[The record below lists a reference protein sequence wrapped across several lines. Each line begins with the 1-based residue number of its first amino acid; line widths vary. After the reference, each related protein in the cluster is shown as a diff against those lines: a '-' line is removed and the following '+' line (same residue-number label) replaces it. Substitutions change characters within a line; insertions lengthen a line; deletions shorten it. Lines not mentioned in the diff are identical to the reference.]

1 MSTQLSRKHFLNLAG
16 AGLGAAALAAC
27 AGPSTNGSETA
38 DKSLSLEDWSN
49 IKPAATISFMSS
61 HPGKS
66 RETELKLIEA
76 FQAANPDITVNLIT
90 GGANYEEVAQ
100 KFQTAQA
107 GNEVPDVVLASDVWW
122 FRYAMSGTILSIDEL
137 LKVVNVST
145 SDYVAGLISDYQY
158 DNKQW
163 AVPYARSTPLFY
175 FNRDHFKAAGVP
187 ERAPG
192 TWAEFEE
199 WAPKIKKANASAS
212 GYQNAYQYPA
222 IAGYAGW
229 TLQNVLW
236 GQGGSWSNDWDITA
250 ASDSSVAAM
259 QWVQDSIV
267 KNGWAGVS
275 SKNAITDLQ
284 AGAVSATISSS
295 ADLTATLK
303 AAKETNMR
311 IGVGFLPG
319 GSVSTSPVCPTGG
332 SGLVIASKTTPE
344 RQLAAAKF
352 ITFAT
357 NAQSTSMLCA
367 ATGYMPVANDADI
380 SAIIAQTPEF
390 ATVVD
395 QLKVTR
401 NQDFARAFLPGGDQE
416 LAKAATKIMNEKA
429 DVKATLTDLKGTLEG
444 IYTKDVK
451 PKLKS

>member
-1 MSTQLSRKHFLNLAG
+1 MSTALSRNQFLTLAG
-16 AGLGAAALAAC
+16 ASVSAAVLAAC
-27 AGPSTNGSETA
+27 AGPSTDGSGTA
-38 DKSLSLEDWSN
+38 AKTLAASDWSK
-49 IKPAATISFMSS
+49 ITPAATISFMSS

-76 FQAANPDITVNLIT
+76 FHAANPGITVNLIT
-90 GGANYEEVAQ
+90 GGSNYEEVAQ

-107 GNEVPDVVLASDVWW
+107 GSEVPDVVVASDVWW
-122 FRYAMSGTILSIDEL
+122 FRYAMSGAILSIDEL
-137 LKVVNVST
+137 LDVVKVDT
-145 SDYVAGLISDYQY
+145 ADYAPGLISDYVH

-175 FNRDHFKAAGVP
+175 FNKDHFKAAGVP
-187 ERAPG
+187 EQAPA
-192 TWAEFEE
+192 TWAEFAE
-199 WAPKIKKANASAS
+199 WAPRIKAANASAS

-236 GQGGSWSNDWDITA
+236 GQGGGWSKEWDITA
-250 ASDSSVAAM
+250 DSDASVAAM

-267 KNGWAGVS
+267 KDAWAGVS

-303 AAKETNMR
+303 AAKEANMR

-319 GSVSTSPVCPTGG
+319 GSASASPVCPTGG

-352 ITFAT
+352 ITFVT
-357 NAQSTSMLCA
+357 NAQSTATLSA
-367 ATGYMPVANDADI
+367 ATCYMPVAKDADI
-380 SAIIAQTPEF
+380 SSIVAHAPEF

-401 NQDFARAFLPGGDQE
+401 TQDFARTFLPGGDQE

-429 DVKATLTDLKGTLEG
+429 DVKATLTDLKGALEG

-451 PKLKS
+451 PKLKA

>member
-1 MSTQLSRKHFLNLAG
+1 MSAPLSRKNFLTLTG
-16 AGLGAAALAAC
+16 ASLGAAVLAAC
-27 AGPSTNGSETA
+27 AGPSTSGGGTTDTSA
-38 DKSLSLEDWSN
+38 SVDWSK
-49 IKPAATISFMSS
+49 IKPADTISFMSS

-66 RETELKLIEA
+66 RETEMKLIEA
-76 FQAANPDITVNLIT
+76 FHAANPDITVNLIT
-90 GGANYEEVAQ
+90 GGSNYEEVAQ

-107 GNEVPDVVLASDVWW
+107 GTEVPDVVVASDVWW
-122 FRYAMSGTILSIDEL
+122 FRYAVSGTVLPIDGL
-137 LKVVNVST
+137 LKAVGVST
-145 SDYVAGLISDYQY
+145 SDYAPGLISDYEY
-158 DNKQW
+158 NNKQW

-175 FNRDHFKAAGVP
+175 FNKDHFRAAGVP
-187 ERAPG
+187 ERAPS
-192 TWAEFEE
+192 TWAEFSE
-199 WAPKIKKANASAS
+199 WAPRIKAAQSSAS

-236 GQGGSWSNDWDITA
+236 GMGGSWSKEWEITA
-250 ASDSSVAAM
+250 DSSASVSAM

-267 KNGWAGVS
+267 KDGWAGVS

-303 AAKETNMR
+303 AAKDANMG

-319 GSVSTSPVCPTGG
+319 GPVSASPVCPTGG

-352 ITFAT
+352 ITFVT
-357 NAQSTSMLCA
+357 NAQSAAVLSA
-367 ATGYMPVANDADI
+367 ATGYMPVAKDADI
-380 SAIIAQTPEF
+380 SAIVAQTPEF

-401 NQDFARAFLPGGDQE
+401 TQDFARTFLPGGDQE
-416 LAKAATKIMNEKA
+416 LAKAATRIMNEKA
-429 DVKATLTDLKGTLEG
+429 DVKATLQDLKAALEA

>member
-1 MSTQLSRKHFLNLAG
+1 MSTSLSRKHFLTLAG
-16 AGLGAAALAAC
+16 ASLGTVALAAC
-27 AGPSTNGSETA
+27 AGPATDGGGTAAKTPTST
-38 DKSLSLEDWSN
+38 DWSK
-49 IKPAATISFMSS
+49 IKPAASISFMSS

-66 RETELKLIEA
+66 RDTEQKLIEA
-76 FQAANPDITVNLIT
+76 FQAANPDIKVNLIT
-90 GGANYEEVAQ
+90 GGSNYEEVAQ

-107 GNEVPDVVLASDVWW
+107 GNEVPDVVVASDVWW
-122 FRYAMSGTILSIDEL
+122 FRYAVSGAILPIDDL
-137 LKVVNVST
+137 LKAVKAST
-145 SDYVAGLISDYQY
+145 SDYNPGLIGDYQY
-158 DNKQW
+158 TKQQW

-175 FNRDHFKAAGVP
+175 FNKDHFKAAEVP
-187 ERAPG
+187 ERAPT
-192 TWAEFEE
+192 TWEEFAE
-199 WAPKIKKANASAS
+199 WAPKIKSANSSAS

-236 GQGGSWSNDWDITA
+236 GHGGSWSKEWDITA
-250 ASDSSVAAM
+250 DSDAAVAAM

-267 KNGWAGVS
+267 KDGWAGVS

-295 ADLTATLK
+295 ADLAATLK
-303 AAKETNMR
+303 AAKEANMR

-319 GSVSTSPVCPTGG
+319 GSASASPVCPTGG

-344 RQLAAAKF
+344 RQLAAA
-352 ITFAT
+352 TFVAFMT
-357 NAQSTSMLCA
+357 NAKSTATLSA
-367 ATGYMPVANDADI
+367 ATGYLPVATAADI
-380 SAIIAQTPEF
+380 SPIVAQTPEF
-390 ATVVD
+390 QTVVD
-395 QLKVTR
+395 QLTVTR
-401 NQDFARAFLPGGDQE
+401 TQDFARTFLPGGDQE

-429 DVKATLTDLKGTLEG
+429 DVKATLTELKGTLEN

>member
-1 MSTQLSRKHFLNLAG
+1 MSTPLSRKQFLSVAG
-16 AGLGAAALAAC
+16 ASFGTLALAAC
-27 AGPSTNGSETA
+27 AGPSTTGGGSASTA
-38 DKSLSLEDWSN
+38 ASTDWSKV
-49 IKPAATISFMSS
+49 KPASSISFMSS

-66 RETELKLIEA
+66 RDTELKLIEA
-76 FQAANPDITVNLIT
+76 FQKAHPDITVNLIT

-107 GNEVPDVVLASDVWW
+107 GSDVPDVVVASDVWW
-122 FRYAMSGTILSIDEL
+122 FRYAMSGAILPIDSL
-137 LKVVNVST
+137 LQAAKAST
-145 SDYVAGLISDYQY
+145 SDYVSGLISDYKY

-175 FNRDHFKAAGVP
+175 FNKDHFKAAGVP
-187 ERAPG
+187 EQSPK
-192 TWAEFEE
+192 TWEEFAE
-199 WAPKIKKANASAS
+199 WAPKIKAANAGVA

-236 GQGGSWSNDWDITA
+236 GFGAGWSKEWDITTDSE
-250 ASDSSVAAM
+250 ASVKAL

-267 KNGWAGVS
+267 KDSWAGVS

-295 ADLTATLK
+295 ADLAATLK
-303 AAKETNMR
+303 AAKEANMR

-319 GSVSTSPVCPTGG
+319 GSVSQSPVCPTGG
-332 SGLVIASKTTPE
+332 SGLVIASKTSPE
-344 RQLAAAKF
+344 RQLAAAMF

-357 NAQSTSMLCA
+357 NAQSSATLSA
-367 ATGYMPVANDADI
+367 ATGYAPVAVGADI
-380 SAIIAQTPEF
+380 APILAQTPEF
-390 ATVVD
+390 QTVVD

-401 NQDFARAFLPGGDQE
+401 TQDYARTFLPGGDQE

-429 DVKATLTDLKGTLEG
+429 DVKATLTELKGALES